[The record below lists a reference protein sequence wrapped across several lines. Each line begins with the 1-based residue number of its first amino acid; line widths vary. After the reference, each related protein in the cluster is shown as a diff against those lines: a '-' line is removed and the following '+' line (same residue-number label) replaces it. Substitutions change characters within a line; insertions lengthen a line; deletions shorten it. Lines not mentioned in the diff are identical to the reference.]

1 MNITGKK
8 YIFHQ
13 KKMIGK
19 IWEKHLTTALNVLYA
34 KKVKI
39 SPAYISKHNL
49 NREKQD
55 NLLMTLNG
63 EGWDYLAAKKISA
76 LLRGI
81 TSKHHSNFYC
91 LNSLHSFATENKHES
106 HKNVCENRNFV
117 TF

>member
-1 MNITGKK
+1 MSITGKK

-39 SPAYISKHNL
+39 YPAYISKHNL

-55 NLLMTLNG
+55 NFLMTLNG
-63 EGWDYLAAKKISA
+63 EGWNYLAAKKNISIIKRNNVKTPQQF
-76 LLRGI
+76 LL
-81 TSKHHSNFYC
+81 SEFP
-91 LNSLHSFATENKHES
+91 SFFCKRKQTRIS
-106 HKNVCENRNFV
+106 
-117 TF
+117 